1 MVLLDDANML
11 VKKKST
17 EISATIIDNIM
28 TYSNKNIKTGIIV
41 TDITDH
47 FPTVF
52 YKKMN
57 MFKQK
62 SNTANKYV
70 YAKS

>member
-1 MVLLDDANML
+1 
-11 VKKKST
+11 
-17 EISATIIDNIM
+17 M
-28 TYSNKNIKTGIIV
+28 TNSNENIKTGTIV

-70 YAKS
+70 YKGCFTIRVHHLSHFW